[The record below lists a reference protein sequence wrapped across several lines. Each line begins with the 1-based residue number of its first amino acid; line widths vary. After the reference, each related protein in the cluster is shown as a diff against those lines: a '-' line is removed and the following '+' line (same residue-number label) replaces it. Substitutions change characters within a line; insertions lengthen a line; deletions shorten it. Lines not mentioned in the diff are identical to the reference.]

1 MKIIVGL
8 GNPGQEYS
16 ATRHNVGFFV
26 VDELARRWGAQIWRN
41 KFDAEIAEHR
51 SDGEQS
57 LLVKPQTYMNLS
69 GTAVGAL
76 VRWHKVS
83 AEDVVVIY
91 DDMDLAV
98 GRLRLRT
105 KGSSGGHRGIESL
118 ISHLGT
124 DVFARVRVGVG
135 RPPEGWT
142 VNNYVLSKFSTEEA
156 PLIKEAVERS
166 AQAVECI
173 LAQGITKAMNT
184 FSK

>member
-1 MKIIVGL
+1 MKIVVGL

-16 ATRHNVGFFV
+16 ATRHNVGFLV
-26 VDELARRWGAQIWRN
+26 IDEMARRWGISSWRN
-41 KFDAEIAEHR
+41 KFDAEIAEYR
-51 SDGEQS
+51 SGGEQV

-76 VRWHKVS
+76 ARWHKVPV
-83 AEDVVVIY
+83 EDIIVIY

-118 ISHLGT
+118 LSHLGKDSFT
-124 DVFARVRVGVG
+124 RVRVGIS
-135 RPPEGWT
+135 RPPAGWT
-142 VNNYVLSKFSTEEA
+142 VNNFVLSRFTDEEE
-156 PLIKEAVERS
+156 PLIKEAITRS
-166 AQAVECI
+166 AEAIECVI
-173 LAQGITKAMNT
+173 AQGLTKAMNT